1 MTDES
6 REQFADFN
14 RFHADSNVIQH
25 PWYDI
30 KLYQTSRL
38 QFKIRVKFPQS
49 IRLVVDL
56 PNSFP
61 GTQTSCIFQYRRWC
75 VSKILVVRITSAYW
89 WSPTK
94 SYGGDV
100 SMNECWLG
108 QKFDKLIL
116 AKFNEVFS
124 VFGRHKACALREL
137 LFSTPSAQCGPCV
150 SPYDRWMAKMPSS
163 MLNLTLPFLDYD
175 SLLRIGHRSKQT
187 KRLQ

>member
-1 MTDES
+1 MISNDIK
-6 REQFADFN
+6 RLDFN
-14 RFHADSNVIQH
+14 
-25 PWYDI
+25 
-30 KLYQTSRL
+30 
-38 QFKIRVKFPQS
+38 FKIRVKFPQS

-61 GTQTSCIFQYRRWC
+61 GTQTSCIFQYRRWFVTERC
-75 VSKILVVRITSAYW
+75 RTMQVSNILVVRITSPYW